1 MAWKSRRCEECADSS
16 WFCGQ
21 MKEVWDTFQFSINGR
36 QNEKRFKTIALLF

>member
-1 MAWKSRRCEECADSS
+1 MKNVLTHLGSV
-16 WFCGQ
+16 GK